1 MIKRYVWKE
10 LSEDGLLKEPRPKY
24 ENGCEVD
31 LNGYRGVFE
40 TEREAL
46 NAFETFFYDYPC
58 QGNFVLITLYDKD
71 RD

>member
-10 LSEDGLLKEPRPKY
+10 LSEDGLLKEPQPKY
-24 ENGCEVD
+24 ENGWGVD

-40 TEREAL
+40 TEQGAL
-46 NAFETFFYDYPC
+46 KRFESFFDDYPC
-58 QGNFVLITLYDKD
+58 QGNFVLVTLYDKD